1 MRTHSSLTRSRH
13 LHAVPKF
20 IKGTSKLFVK
30 EKSDVRLVGAVTVCA
45 LHVPCP
51 YCIDAPCMY
60 PHVHVVM
67 CHVCAMRVHMQ
78 ADAQL
83 VEFRFDKDLCFHN
96 IPFQPVVS
104 VTLTLTLTLE
114 PGNRR
119 LQPLAYP

>member
-1 MRTHSSLTRSRH
+1 MVERQFLATGADLSRKIYDEDEIYDEDA
-13 LHAVPKF
+13 LFTDPLSTPSRCQSPSRAP
-20 IKGTSKLFVK
+20 KLFFK

-78 ADAQL
+78 ADAQQ
-83 VEFRFDKDLCFHN
+83 VEFRFDEDLCFN
-96 IPFQPVVS
+96 IPFHS
-104 VTLTLTLTLE
+104 
-114 PGNRR
+114 RW
-119 LQPLAYP
+119 